1 MKYQI
6 VHTNTFEYESAVDQS
21 MNTIRL
27 KPRTDECQRLLSY
40 RTEITPASLTKEHV
54 DLWGNSVEDFFIPEP
69 HRHLEVKTTSIVSV
83 QRSPFLHYVNYSPE
97 MKLIFHSHLFHQHYL
112 SFLNETSYTFLQPYQ
127 LREVEHELGPMED
140 PVRFSRQVM
149 EYLHKTFSYDG
160 SSTHVDTKAQES
172 FALKKGVCQDLAH
185 VMIGILR
192 ANGIPARYVSG
203 YLYVGEDSALKG
215 DAASHAWVE
224 MMVPG
229 IGWVGLDPTNNVEA
243 LANHIRVGTGRDY
256 ADVSP
261 LQGIY
266 RGGRSSLEVKVAVTL
281 LSQRERP
288 QGLRAA
294 SGG

>member
-6 VHTNTFEYESAVDQS
+6 IHTNTFEYETAVDQS

-54 DLWGNSVEDFFIPEP
+54 DLWGNYVEDFFIPES

-83 QRSPFLHYVNYSPE
+83 QRSPFMHYIHYNPE
-97 MKLIFHSHLFHQHYL
+97 MMLIFHSNLFQQHYL
-112 SFLNETSYTFLQPYQ
+112 SFLKETAYTYMQPYQ
-127 LREVEHELGPMED
+127 LKEVESELGPMED
-140 PVRFSRQVM
+140 PVRFSMQVM
-149 EYLHKTFSYDG
+149 DYLYRTFAYDG
-160 SSTHVDTKAQES
+160 KSTHVDTLAQES
-172 FALKKGVCQDLAH
+172 FAIKKGVCQDLAH

-192 ANGIPARYVSG
+192 ANRIPARYVSG

-224 MMVPG
+224 VMVPG

-266 RGGRSSLEVKVAVTL
+266 RGGRSSLEVKVSVTL
-281 LSQRERP
+281 LSQRDRP